1 MRETMKNIPSVV
13 IVGRTN
19 VGKSTL
25 FNRLSADVKSITHD
39 EAGVTRDFLHD
50 IVTWQNVS
58 FQLMDTG
65 GISLQSSKDIILET
79 VRQQALQLIDRAD
92 LVLLV
97 CDGTVGIIPEDRDLS
112 KMLHKLGKKVI
123 LVINKG
129 DCKITESNMHEF
141 TKLGHEHSMMISA
154 QHGTGCDALLD
165 EIIVL
170 LPKHKKVVEEPI
182 AFNIVLLGKPNVG
195 KSSLINELLQQE
207 RMIVTDQPG
216 TTREA
221 VSERITFH
229 KADIQITDTPGIRRK
244 RGVTEPLEQLMTKS
258 SFRAVENADVI
269 LLLVDV
275 SQGEISDQ
283 ELKLAFYVLEKHKA
297 LIMLFNK
304 YDLLEHDDYAA
315 QRLES
320 SLEKYPQLMKRAIRL
335 NISCKTHKNIG
346 RILPTVQEVWERY
359 SQTLSSE
366 EISKLLTDAITHKPL
381 YHKTNPLIV
390 YKAKQVATAPITVV
404 MIVNQPQWFED
415 SQLGFFEN
423 VMRKKYDLRGVP
435 VRILTRKKGK

>member
-1 MRETMKNIPSVV
+1 MKVAMKNLPSVV

-25 FNRLSADVKSITHD
+25 FNRMSKDVKSLTHD

-50 IVTWQNVS
+50 MVSWKNVS
-58 FQLMDTG
+58 FELMDTG
-65 GISLQSSKDIILET
+65 GISLKVSKDVILEH
-79 VRQQALQLIDRAD
+79 VRQQAMDLIQRAD

-97 CDGTVGIIPEDRDLS
+97 CDGTVGVVPEDRNLA
-112 KMLHKLGKKVI
+112 KMLHKLGKKVL
-123 LVINKG
+123 LVVNKG

-141 TKLGHEHSMMISA
+141 EKLGHEPIMTISA
-154 QHGTGCDALLD
+154 QHGTGCDELQD

-170 LPKHKKVVEEPI
+170 LPKHKKVEEEPV
-182 AFNIVLLGKPNVG
+182 AFNIVMLGKPNVG
-195 KSSLINELLQQE
+195 KSSLINELLKQD
-207 RMIVTDQPG
+207 RMIVHDQPG

-244 RGVTEPLEQLMTKS
+244 RGVTEPLEQMMTKS
-258 SFRAVENADVI
+258 SFRAVERADII

-283 ELKLAFYVLEKHKA
+283 ELKLAFYVIEQHKA
-297 LIMLFNK
+297 LIMVFNK

-315 QRLES
+315 QQLES

-335 NISCKTHKNIG
+335 NISCKSGKNIG
-346 RILPTVQEVWERY
+346 KIMSAVQEVWDRH
-359 SQTLSSE
+359 SQTLPNE
-366 EISKLLTDAITHKPL
+366 EVSALLTAAITAKPL
-381 YHKTNPLIV
+381 YHKTMPLTV
-390 YKAKQVATAPITVV
+390 YKAKQVATAPITIV

-415 SQLGFFEN
+415 SQLAFFEN

-435 VRILTRKKGK
+435 VRILTRKK

>member
-1 MRETMKNIPSVV
+1 MKNLPSVV

-25 FNRLSADVKSITHD
+25 FNRMSADVKSLTHD

-50 IVTWQNVS
+50 VVCWKNVS
-58 FQLMDTG
+58 FRLMDTG
-65 GISLQSSKDIILET
+65 GISLQPSKDVILEH
-79 VRQQALQLIDRAD
+79 VRQQAMRLIDDAD

-97 CDGTVGIIPEDRDLS
+97 CDGSVGIVPEDRDLA

-129 DCKITESNMHEF
+129 DCKITDSYRHEF
-141 TKLGHEHSMMISA
+141 VKLGHPLMMTVSA
-154 QHGTGCDALLD
+154 QHGAGCDELED
-165 EIIVL
+165 EIIAL
-170 LPKHKKVVEEPI
+170 LPTHKKIKEEPV

-195 KSSLINELLQQE
+195 KSSLINDLLREE
-207 RMIVTDQPG
+207 RMIVNDQPG

-229 KADIQITDTPGIRRK
+229 KIDIQITDTPGIRRK

-258 SFRAVENADVI
+258 SFRAVEHADII

-283 ELKLAFYVLEKHKA
+283 ELKLAFFVLEKHKA
-297 LIMLFNK
+297 LILLFNK
-304 YDLLEHDDYAA
+304 YDLVEQDDYAL

-320 SLEKYPQLMKRAIRL
+320 SLEKYPQLMKRAVRL
-335 NISCKTHKNIG
+335 NISCKSGKNIG
-346 RILPTVQEVWERY
+346 RIMPAVQEVWTRH
-359 SQTLSSE
+359 SQTLPNE
-366 EISKLLTDAITHKPL
+366 EISALLTQAIGAKPL

-390 YKAKQVATAPITVV
+390 YKAKQVATAPITIV
-404 MIVNQPQWFED
+404 MIVNQPQWFEE
-415 SQLGFFEN
+415 SQLAFFEN
-423 VMRKKYDLRGVP
+423 VMRKKYDLSGVP
-435 VRILTRKKGK
+435 VRILTRKK

>member
-1 MRETMKNIPSVV
+1 MKLATKNLPSVV

-25 FNRLSADVKSITHD
+25 FNRMSADVKSLTHD
-39 EAGVTRDFLHD
+39 VAGVTRDFLHD
-50 IVTWQNVS
+50 TVCWKNVS
-58 FQLMDTG
+58 FELADTG
-65 GISLQSSKDIILET
+65 GISLSPTKDIILEQ
-79 VRQQALQLIDRAD
+79 VRQQALQLIDGAD

-97 CDGTVGIIPEDRDLS
+97 CDGTVGVMPEDRDLA
-112 KMLHKLGKKVI
+112 KMLHKLGKQVI

-129 DCKITESNMHEF
+129 DCKITESYMHEF
-141 TKLGHEHSMMISA
+141 TKLGHKLIMTVSA
-154 QHGTGCDALLD
+154 QHGTGCDDLED
-165 EIIVL
+165 EIIAL
-170 LPKHKKVVEEPI
+170 LPKHKKIKEEPV

-195 KSSLINELLQQE
+195 KSSLINELLKE
-207 RMIVTDQPG
+207 DRMIVNDQPG

-229 KADIQITDTPGIRRK
+229 KADIQITDTPGLRRK
-244 RGVTEPLEQLMTKS
+244 RGVTEPLEQMMTKS
-258 SFRAVENADVI
+258 SLRAVDDADII

-304 YDLLEHDDYAA
+304 YDLLEEDDYAL

-320 SLEKYPQLMKRAIRL
+320 SLEKYPQLTKRAIRL
-335 NISCKTHKNIG
+335 NISCKSGKNIG
-346 RILPTVQEVWERY
+346 KIMTAVQEVWERH
-359 SQTLSSE
+359 SQTLPNE
-366 EISKLLTDAITHKPL
+366 EISALLTEAISAKPL

-390 YKAKQVATAPITVV
+390 YKAKQVAKAPITIV

-415 SQLGFFEN
+415 SQLAFFEN

-435 VRILTRKKGK
+435 VRILTRKK